1 MQPRRK
7 QSSGSRCLA
16 IGINMGDAE
25 YASKVSDKCRRAC
38 LLVTSKGE
46 ALTMFSALDIDQ
58 KDAREGLD
66 ILEQRSLMS
75 LGGGRFYVPIKTCD
89 GDFAPS

>member
-1 MQPRRK
+1 
-7 QSSGSRCLA
+7 
-16 IGINMGDAE
+16 
-25 YASKVSDKCRRAC
+25 
-38 LLVTSKGE
+38 
-46 ALTMFSALDIDQ
+46 MFSALDIDQ